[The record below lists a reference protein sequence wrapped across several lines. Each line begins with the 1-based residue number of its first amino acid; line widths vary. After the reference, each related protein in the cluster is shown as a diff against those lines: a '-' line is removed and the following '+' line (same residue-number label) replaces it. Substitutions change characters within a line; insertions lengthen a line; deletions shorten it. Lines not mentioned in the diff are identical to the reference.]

1 MSSSLLCVGFK
12 SIGSSYSFLCPQ
24 LLAQDIKKKEKIQKE
39 AEEKQGKQEAENNV
53 VDINP
58 NIAGTPVNEL
68 KSPVKR

>member
-1 MSSSLLCVGFK
+1 MINS
-12 SIGSSYSFLCPQ
+12 
-24 LLAQDIKKKEKIQKE
+24 KEERDNSKE